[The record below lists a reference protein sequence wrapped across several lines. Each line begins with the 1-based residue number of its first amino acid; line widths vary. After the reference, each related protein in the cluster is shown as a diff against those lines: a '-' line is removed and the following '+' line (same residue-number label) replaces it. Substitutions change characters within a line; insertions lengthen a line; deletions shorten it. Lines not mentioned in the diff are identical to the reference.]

1 MLSLW
6 FLFYVSFHYVV
17 YFVLFCFCFCFFFYQ
32 LKDFEKA
39 VIFPLSDVCFGPC
52 TDELTEVIKIAN
64 HERRMQGLEHL
75 VLAIFFGKQESDCTG
90 MAAQDD
96 CTSLF
101 LDEDKWDDELLKC
114 LRNSNTECGVE
125 SFDDSDAFKSL
136 LPEDCLN
143 AAGRP

>member
-1 MLSLW
+1 MQGERFISVKHILFGLSLSRVGECVERILNDRGLNCLGG
-6 FLFYVSFHYVV
+6 FPSKLSSFSIYK
-17 YFVLFCFCFCFFFYQ
+17 LSRDAATI
-32 LKDFEKA
+32 LGDKD
-39 VIFPLSDVCFGPC
+39 V
-52 TDELTEVIKIAN
+52 
-64 HERRMQGLEHL
+64 GLEHL
-75 VLAIFFGKQESDCTG
+75 VLAIFFGKQESNRTG
-90 MAAQDD
+90 TAAQDD

-136 LPEDCLN
+136 LPEDCLD